1 MAWHKFLTQ
10 IIGLTLCAWLLTACS
25 GSTSHTAEG
34 AKSGATS
41 GAIGGAVGGLVSSLI
56 FGGDPLARA
65 ASGAAIGAASGAAIG
80 ASSGA
85 SRDKKEKDRYVAEL
99 GQHNYDG
106 FVALADCHYD
116 KALELAAKGQQ
127 YKDPHYAVAG
137 VWLETITYADQNQ
150 YDKAAELYPTLEK
163 NDPDLLD
170 RKDTERQLRDSV
182 RKLRNI
188 RVDFGRSPQC
198 DG

>member
-1 MAWHKFLTQ
+1 MA
-10 IIGLTLCAWLLTACS
+10 IGKQVGALALSLFLLTACS
-25 GSTSHTAEG
+25 GTQTSEG

-56 FGGDPLARA
+56 FGGNPVSGA

-80 ASSGA
+80 AASGA
-85 SRDKKEKDRYVAEL
+85 GRDKAQEERYVGEF
-99 GQHNYDG
+99 GQYNYDG
-106 FVALADCHYD
+106 FLALADCDYD

-127 YKDPHYAVAG
+127 YKDRYHAVAG
-137 VWLETITYADQNQ
+137 VWLETITYADQNR
-150 YDKAAELYPTLEK
+150 YDEAEKLFPTLEQ

-170 RKDTERQLRDSV
+170 RNDTERTLKDAV

-188 RVDFGRSPQC
+188 RVDYGRSPKC
-198 DG
+198 A